1 MKATGMVEKVSGIL
15 KGTNLLV
22 VLAIAGFA
30 VCTFAPG
37 VSAETVEEGP
47 LKRNDWTIS
56 VVPYLWATALD
67 GEIGVGNVEA
77 EVDVPFSDLLS
88 ELNGVLMLDFVVHKG
103 RFGLF
108 VNPFYAKLGSER
120 TQTLLEGTILQRDIK
135 LGATLKMFIMSFGVG
150 YRLGPYP
157 LGNQEDGHK
166 PAVIVEPYVGGR
178 LTEIDVELELV
189 DLDRRFQDDI
199 RWADPMIGVMSV
211 WNLYP
216 RWNVTLGGNVGGFGV
231 GTDLAW
237 TVTGLGGYR
246 FHFSKR
252 IMGNVLFGYR
262 ALHQD
267 FEPDSVSQFK
277 YDTTMHGPYVG
288 VSIDFGQWPLIK

>member
-1 MKATGMVEKVSGIL
+1 MVQTGMVEKVSKIRKRMNHL
-15 KGTNLLV
+15 T
-22 VLAIAGFA
+22 VLAIAGF
-30 VCTFAPG
+30 VLYGFAPP

-47 LKRNDWTIS
+47 LKRNGWTIS

-67 GEIGVGNVEA
+67 GDIGVGNVET
-77 EVDVPFSDLLS
+77 EVEVPFSDLLS
-88 ELNGVLMLDFVVHKG
+88 ELSGALMLDFLVHKG
-103 RFGLF
+103 RFGF
-108 VNPFYAKLGSER
+108 FMNPFYAKLESER
-120 TQTLLEGTILQRDIK
+120 TQTILEGSIFQRDIK
-135 LGATLKMFIMSFGVG
+135 LQATLKMFIMSFGAG
-150 YRLGPYP
+150 YRLGPYR
-157 LGNQEDGHK
+157 LGNQEDGRT

-178 LTEIDVELELV
+178 LTEMDLEPELV
-189 DLDRRFQDDI
+189 DSDRRFQEDI
-199 RWADPMIGVMSV
+199 GWADPLIGVMSV

-216 RWNVTLGGNVGGFGV
+216 RWNVTLGGDVGGFGV

-237 TVTGLGGYR
+237 AVTALGGYR

-252 IMGNVLFGYR
+252 IMGNVVFGYR

-267 FEPDSVSQFK
+267 FESGGEIPFK